1 MRNYNENVND
11 YLSEELLGEVEC
23 NIGDDLPYIPF
34 EETEAN
40 FCFLESINP
49 VDDKW
54 ELVFRIENEFS
65 GEKYRKNYTVS
76 KGTRLELNTFDVPF
90 MCFLPPDKIP
100 VLVEVIDV
108 SVDSISLNT
117 VGVLQEY
124 ADEIDRQPADFEKA
138 N

>member
-1 MRNYNENVND
+1 
-11 YLSEELLGEVEC
+11 
-23 NIGDDLPYIPF
+23 
-34 EETEAN
+34 
-40 FCFLESINP
+40 
-49 VDDKW
+49 
-54 ELVFRIENEFS
+54 
-65 GEKYRKNYTVS
+65 
-76 KGTRLELNTFDVPF
+76 